1 MGQRETPT
9 GASHVFSRASLPDP
23 PRVDRG
29 KGAELWDTEGRRW
42 LDGAGGAIVV
52 SLGHGDERVVEAIR
66 SQAARVAYAHGTMFT
81 SDTLEDYA
89 AELAKVVPV
98 DDARVYPVS
107 GGSEAVET
115 ALKMARAYHLAR
127 GQDRWKVIGREH
139 SYHGNTR
146 GALDVSGRAPLRR
159 PYLPWLTHA
168 SHTLA
173 TYEYR
178 CPFGDTHPASCG
190 RRYADALDAAIREA
204 GPETVAAFVA

>member
-1 MGQRETPT
+1 SP
-9 GASHVFSRASLPDP
+9 APSRPHP
-23 PRVDRG
+23 PRADSG

-52 SLGHGDERVVEAIR
+52 SLGHGDERVVEANR
-66 SQAARVAYAHGTMFT
+66 SQAARGAYAHGTMFT

-139 SYHGNTR
+139 SYHGNPR
-146 GALDVSGRAPLRR
+146 GALDVSGRAALRR
-159 PYLPWLTHA
+159 PYLPWLA
-168 SHTLA
+168 RALPPLA
-173 TYEYR
+173 PPSQPHLGR
-178 CPFGDTHPASCG
+178 LRVPLPVRRHPPGRLRPALRRRPG
-190 RRYADALDAAIREA
+190 RRHPRGRA
-204 GPETVAAFVA
+204 